1 MKIKIYGAGTWG
13 TALAEVLVLNG
24 HSVSLW
30 HYRKEF
36 INQIQNSLTHPNLS
50 SYLLSKKIRFTN
62 QIQTSN
68 KFDFLIF
75 AIPCQKLRGLLQKLD
90 FTNINSIIISASKGL
105 EKESGKTMSEVI
117 SENPQINTQKIC
129 VLYGPTHAEEVIK
142 KIPTTIV
149 ASSIDEGVSKSVQ
162 KIFSNQ
168 FFRVYRNSDIKG
180 VEIGGSIKNIIA
192 IAAGICK
199 GVGFGDNT
207 IAAIIVRGCEE
218 FSCLGKVLGANRS
231 TFFGLSGMGDLIVT
245 ATSKHSRNRKVGEWI
260 GQGLSISQIENNL
273 NMVAEG
279 IETTKAVRALAK
291 EKNIDMPICFQ
302 VYEII
307 FNGKDP
313 LLAMK
318 ELMTRKLKIEHKNN

>member
-24 HSVSLW
+24 HSVFLW

-50 SYLLSKKIRFTN
+50 SYQLSKKIRFTN

-68 KFDFLIF
+68 KYDFLIF
-75 AIPCQKLRGLLQKLD
+75 AIPCQKLRELLQKLD
-90 FTNINSIIISASKGL
+90 FTNINSVIISASKGL
-105 EKESGKTMSEVI
+105 EKQSGKTMSEVI
-117 SENPQINTQKIC
+117 SENSQINARKIC

-149 ASSIDEGVSKSVQ
+149 ASSIDESVSKSVQ

-168 FFRVYRNSDIKG
+168 FFRVYRNPDIKG

-218 FSCLGKVLGANRS
+218 FSYLGEVLGANRS

-302 VYEII
+302 VYQII
-307 FNGKDP
+307 FKGKDP

>member
-24 HSVSLW
+24 HSVFLW

-36 INQIQNSLTHPNLS
+36 IDQIQNSLTHPNLS
-50 SYLLSKKIRFTN
+50 SYQLSKKIRFTN
-62 QIQTSN
+62 QIQISN
-68 KFDFLIF
+68 TFDFLIF
-75 AIPCQKLRGLLQKLD
+75 AIPCQKLRELLQKLD
-90 FTNINSIIISASKGL
+90 FTNINSVIISASKGL
-105 EKESGKTMSEVI
+105 EKQSGKTMSEVI
-117 SENPQINTQKIC
+117 SENPQINARKIC

-218 FSCLGKVLGANRS
+218 FSYLGKVLGANRS

-260 GQGLSISQIENNL
+260 GQGLNISQIENNL

-302 VYEII
+302 VYQII
-307 FNGKDP
+307 FKGKDP

>member
-24 HSVSLW
+24 HSVFLW

-50 SYLLSKKIRFTN
+50 SYQLSKKIRFTN

-68 KFDFLIF
+68 KYDFLIF
-75 AIPCQKLRGLLQKLD
+75 AIPCQKLRELLQKLD
-90 FTNINSIIISASKGL
+90 FTNINSVIISASKGL
-105 EKESGKTMSEVI
+105 EKQSGKTMSEVI
-117 SENPQINTQKIC
+117 SENPQINARKIC

-218 FSCLGKVLGANRS
+218 FSYLGKVLGANRS

-260 GQGLSISQIENNL
+260 GQGLNISQIENNL

-302 VYEII
+302 VYQII
-307 FNGKDP
+307 FKGKDP

>member
-24 HSVSLW
+24 HSVFLW

-36 INQIQNSLTHPNLS
+36 IDQIQNSLTHPNLS
-50 SYLLSKKIRFTN
+50 SYQLSKKIRFTN
-62 QIQTSN
+62 QIQISN
-68 KFDFLIF
+68 TFDFLIF
-75 AIPCQKLRGLLQKLD
+75 AIPCQKLRELLQKLD
-90 FTNINSIIISASKGL
+90 FTNINSVIISASKGL
-105 EKESGKTMSEVI
+105 EKQSGKTMSEVI
-117 SENPQINTQKIC
+117 SENPQINARKIC

-218 FSCLGKVLGANRS
+218 FSYLGKVLGANRS

-260 GQGLSISQIENNL
+260 GQGLSISQIENKL

-302 VYEII
+302 VYQII
-307 FNGKDP
+307 FKGKDP

>member
-24 HSVSLW
+24 HNVFLW

-36 INQIQNSLTHPNLS
+36 IDQIQNSLTHPNLS
-50 SYLLSKKIRFTN
+50 SYQLSKKIRFTN
-62 QIQTSN
+62 QIQISN
-68 KFDFLIF
+68 TTDFLIF
-75 AIPCQKLRGLLQKLD
+75 AIPCQKLRELLQKLD
-90 FTNINSIIISASKGL
+90 FTNINSVIISASKGL
-105 EKESGKTMSEVI
+105 EKQSGKTMSEVI
-117 SENPQINTQKIC
+117 SENPQINARKIC

-218 FSCLGKVLGANRS
+218 FSYLGKVLGANRS

-245 ATSKHSRNRKVGEWI
+245 ATSKHSRNRQVGEWI
-260 GQGLSISQIENNL
+260 GQGLNISQIENNL

-302 VYEII
+302 VYQII
-307 FNGKDP
+307 FKGKDP

>member
-24 HSVSLW
+24 HSVFLW

-50 SYLLSKKIRFTN
+50 SYQLSKEIRFTN

-75 AIPCQKLRGLLQKLD
+75 AIPCQKLRELLQKLD
-90 FTNINSIIISASKGL
+90 FTNINSVIISASKGL
-105 EKESGKTMSEVI
+105 EKQSGKTMSEVI
-117 SENPQINTQKIC
+117 SENPQINARKIC

-218 FSCLGKVLGANRS
+218 FSYLGKVLGANRS

-260 GQGLSISQIENNL
+260 GQGLNISQIENNL

-302 VYEII
+302 VYQII
-307 FNGKDP
+307 FKGKDP

>member
-24 HSVSLW
+24 HNVFLW

-36 INQIQNSLTHPNLS
+36 IDQIQNSLTHPNLS
-50 SYLLSKKIRFTN
+50 SYQLSKKIRFTN
-62 QIQTSN
+62 QIQISN
-68 KFDFLIF
+68 TFDFLIF
-75 AIPCQKLRGLLQKLD
+75 AIPCQKLRELLQKLD
-90 FTNINSIIISASKGL
+90 FTNINSVIISASKGL
-105 EKESGKTMSEVI
+105 EKQSGKTMSEVI
-117 SENPQINTQKIC
+117 SENPQINARKIC

-218 FSCLGKVLGANRS
+218 FSYLGKVLGANRS

-245 ATSKHSRNRKVGEWI
+245 ATSKHSRNRQVGEWI
-260 GQGLSISQIENNL
+260 GQGLNISQIENNL

-302 VYEII
+302 VYQII
-307 FNGKDP
+307 FKGKDP

>member
-24 HSVSLW
+24 HSVFLW

-36 INQIQNSLTHPNLS
+36 IDQIQNSLTHPNLS
-50 SYLLSKKIRFTN
+50 SYQLSKKIRFTN
-62 QIQTSN
+62 QIQISN
-68 KFDFLIF
+68 TFDFLIF
-75 AIPCQKLRGLLQKLD
+75 AIPCQKLRELLQKLD
-90 FTNINSIIISASKGL
+90 FTNINSVIISASKGL
-105 EKESGKTMSEVI
+105 EKQSGKTMSEVI
-117 SENPQINTQKIC
+117 SENPQINARKIC

-218 FSCLGKVLGANRS
+218 FSYLGKVLGANRS

-245 ATSKHSRNRKVGEWI
+245 ATSKHSRNRQVGEWI
-260 GQGLSISQIENNL
+260 GQGLNISQIENNL

-302 VYEII
+302 VYQII
-307 FNGKDP
+307 FKGKDP